1 MKQLFTQTTDQE
13 LKQRQQLCK
22 DLEYLCSE
30 DSTILEELVDEYVY
44 LLSDHRREELQEFVT
59 KELEADFG

>member
-1 MKQLFTQTTDQE
+1 MKQLFTQTTEEE
-13 LKQRQQLCK
+13 LKERRQLCQ
-22 DLEYLCSE
+22 DLEVLCTQ
-30 DSTILEELVDEYVY
+30 DSTILEEVVDEYVY